1 MKNNTSFQNKLH
13 WIIFFWPMV
22 IFLGGV
28 ALLFYYPVFQAPA
41 LLFTVF
47 GLLWI
52 IVTAINY
59 HFSSLELRDGQL
71 ILSTGLFI
79 RQSVTIPIK
88 KIESI
93 DIRQP
98 VMGSIFHYGTLIIT
112 GTGGTK
118 YSIQHLQ
125 HPLTCRRQVEM
136 LLGK

>member
-1 MKNNTSFQNKLH
+1 MKNNATFQNKLH
-13 WIIFFWPMV
+13 WIIFFWPTV
-22 IFLGGV
+22 IFLGGL

-41 LLFTVF
+41 LLFVAF
-47 GLLWI
+47 GVLWI
-52 IVTAINY
+52 LITAVNY

-71 ILSTGLFI
+71 ILRTGLLV
-79 RQSVTIPIK
+79 RQSVTIPVK

-98 VMGSIFHYGTLIIT
+98 ITGSLFHYGTLIIT

-118 YSIQHLQ
+118 YSINYLH